1 MTQSVT
7 TQSLSTGGARQRL
20 PFSVRVADVL
30 TVLLC
35 AAAVSVVLFGG
46 FRFRVAAVILTVHSA
61 FRLLLLAAL
70 LSAIRHYFRRTPSL
84 LSRVSDGLRRFWRS
98 ESFRA
103 ISPSFAWSR
112 AAVFMV
118 AYLSVITI
126 GYPTKILFRVSNNE
140 MVNLP
145 ARWDAGWYLGIA
157 REGYRYDPLSKH
169 QQNVAFFP
177 MYPMTTSVLGIFLGG
192 HVDEGEA
199 RFSSPARMVWA
210 GVLLNL
216 AALAAALGYCTEWYV
231 DSRTVRRHCRQCSSP
246 SPTHWRSFSTE
257 PTRKGCS
264 YSRRSQPFT
273 TSDGDSSRRRLD
285 GARSPA

>member
-1 MTQSVT
+1 MTQSAT

-84 LSRVSDGLRRFWRS
+84 LSRVSDGRRRLWRS

-103 ISPSFAWSR
+103 IAPSFAWSR

-126 GYPTKILFRVSNNE
+126 GYPTKILFRVSDNE

-157 REGYRYDPLSKH
+157 REG
-169 QQNVAFFP
+169 
-177 MYPMTTSVLGIFLGG
+177 
-192 HVDEGEA
+192 
-199 RFSSPARMVWA
+199 
-210 GVLLNL
+210 
-216 AALAAALGYCTEWYV
+216 
-231 DSRTVRRHCRQCSSP
+231 
-246 SPTHWRSFSTE
+246 
-257 PTRKGCS
+257 
-264 YSRRSQPFT
+264 
-273 TSDGDSSRRRLD
+273 
-285 GARSPA
+285 